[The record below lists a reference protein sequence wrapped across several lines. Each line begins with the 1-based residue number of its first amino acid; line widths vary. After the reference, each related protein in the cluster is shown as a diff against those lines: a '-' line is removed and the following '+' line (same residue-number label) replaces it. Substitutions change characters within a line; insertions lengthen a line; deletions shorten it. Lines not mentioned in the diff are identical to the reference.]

1 MYKFYISENKDIE
14 DEVNKKTIKEMVD
27 IHCQQI
33 IEDDDQDVMKGMS
46 QIFGKDSMQMDQSIM
61 QQMKEKHKRN
71 QAQ

>member
-33 IEDDDQDVMKGMS
+33 IDDDDQDVMKGMS
-46 QIFGKDSMQMDQSIM
+46 
-61 QQMKEKHKRN
+61 
-71 QAQ
+71 

>member
-71 QAQ
+71 QAK